1 MNIYWGCLRGK
12 KKNQTKLKKKT
23 TTYLNLHA
31 LMFICCLISYGHD
44 IDSTVDLVE
53 AVIMRTWRRVRL
65 KKKKKEEKQSVVG
78 WFVFVSSL
86 CCVSVFSVDW
96 GSSWVKV
103 QITWRRIGPPAFTLP
118 ARRGLKATQTA
129 HLDPPPTLPSPP
141 PPHIDG
147 GAGSWLSVF

>member
-1 MNIYWGCLRGK
+1 MPTWE
-12 KKNQTKLKKKT
+12 KKNQTKLKKKKQHLFKLACVDV
-23 TTYLNLHA
+23 YLLFDQ
-31 LMFICCLISYGHD
+31 LW
-44 IDSTVDLVE
+44 
-53 AVIMRTWRRVRL
+53 TWYWFYCRL
-65 KKKKKEEKQSVVG
+65 SGGRHHEDMTARAARKKKTNDEKQSVVG

-118 ARRGLKATQTA
+118 ARRGFKATQTA
-129 HLDPPPTLPSPP
+129 HLDPPLPPP
-141 PPHIDG
+141 PPHKDG